1 MNRYRLL
8 VGGIRWFLIIYFV
21 GGLLGALT
29 PKHEIFPV
37 SSWFLFPV
45 TPNPDTKF
53 ALRLYRVEG
62 KTLEP
67 PRFYEE
73 ADGFVADPQSII
85 VYEVTQELGK
95 AERRR
100 DAPAIAEM
108 RHNIETN
115 YIRPPCRYELVAV
128 TYDPVERWKTGKVQ
142 TETIKIYSK
151 GETQ

>member
-1 MNRYRLL
+1 MKRYRLL
-8 VGGIRWFLIIYFV
+8 VRSICWFLVIYFV

-73 ADGFVADPQSII
+73 ADGIVSDPRSID
-85 VYEVTQELGK
+85 VYEAVQMLGK
-95 AERRR
+95 AERRG
-100 DAPAIAEM
+100 DLPVIA
-108 RHNIETN
+108 R
-115 YIRPPCRYELVAV
+115 IRRIIDSNSVMPPCRYELVTV
-128 TYDPVERWKTGKVQ
+128 TYDPVERWKTGEVQ
-142 TETIKIYSK
+142 IETIEMYSE
-151 GETQ
+151 GETR